1 MRLIEEHSWL
11 IGKVAKLHSSA
22 GAIEQGYTEAIGI
35 GDVDKIDK
43 LYWRCHCGGPYEISF
58 MFVDEQPFRRLGVVF
73 YCLQEIGNGVF
84 GDWHWF
90 SLEQLIVCD

>member
-1 MRLIEEHSWL
+1 M

-22 GAIEQGYTEAIGI
+22 VAIEQGYTEAIGI

-58 MFVDEQPFRRLGVVF
+58 MFVDEQPFRRLVESYFIAYKRSGTVYLV
-73 YCLQEIGNGVF
+73 IGIGLV
-84 GDWHWF
+84 W
-90 SLEQLIVCD
+90 SS

>member
-22 GAIEQGYTEAIGI
+22 VAIEQGYTEAIGI

-43 LYWRCHCGGPYEISF
+43 LYWRC
-58 MFVDEQPFRRLGVVF
+58 
-73 YCLQEIGNGVF
+73 
-84 GDWHWF
+84 DWHWF

>member
-11 IGKVAKLHSSA
+11 IGKMAKLHSSA
-22 GAIEQGYTEAIGI
+22 VAIEQGYTEAIGI

-43 LYWRCHCGGPYEISF
+43 LYWRCHCGGPY
-58 MFVDEQPFRRLGVVF
+58 RRLGVVF

>member
-1 MRLIEEHSWL
+1 M
-11 IGKVAKLHSSA
+11 
-22 GAIEQGYTEAIGI
+22 AIEQGYTEAIGI

>member
-22 GAIEQGYTEAIGI
+22 VAIEQGYTEAIGI

-43 LYWRCHCGGPYEISF
+43 LY
-58 MFVDEQPFRRLGVVF
+58 
-73 YCLQEIGNGVF
+73 
-84 GDWHWF
+84 
-90 SLEQLIVCD
+90 